1 MQISKNLKILT
12 MVDTS
17 AYPGILDPLRKIAA
31 VTELP
36 ASQNLLL
43 ERIRGIRRL
52 SHSLG
57 GSVQSGGIEPG
68 RKAESHRYSHHRH
81 RPYRSPSRPKKR
93 GITVYSLKEEPE
105 LLEDITDAAEHAWAL
120 LLSVVRNLPWA
131 FARARQGAWTKKDK
145 LLGNQLSGKTLGIVG
160 YGRLGKIV
168 AQYGKVFRMRVLVC
182 GRRKLETPEG
192 VEQVDFDRLLRVSD
206 VVSIHIHLT
215 DENRHLFNSD
225 AFAKMKST
233 AVLINTSRG
242 TIIDE
247 AAMLDALSSRRLAG
261 AGLDVIVGEWR
272 NDLQDH
278 PLIQYAR
285 SNQNLV
291 ISPHIGGATVESQS
305 IIFKHMIQK
314 LARFF
319 RETRAI

>member
-1 MQISKNLKILT
+1 MQISQNLKILT
-12 MVDTS
+12 MADTS
-17 AYPGILDPLRKIAA
+17 AYPGVLDPLRRIAE

-36 ASQNLLL
+36 ACQELLL
-43 ERIRGIRRL
+43 ERIREFDGFL
-52 SHSLG
+52 TPLE
-57 GSVQSGGIEPG
+57 VQSNREVLD
-68 RKAESHRYSHHRH
+68 RAEKLRVIVTPTTGTDHIDLLHAE
-81 RPYRSPSRPKKR
+81 KR

-131 FARARQGAWTKKDK
+131 FARAKQGAWTKKDK

-182 GRRKLETPEG
+182 GRRKLETPAG
-192 VEQVDFDRLLRVSD
+192 VEQDDFDRLLRDSD

-242 TIIDE
+242 AIIDE
-247 AAMLDALSSRRLAG
+247 AAMLNALSSGRLAG
-261 AGLDVIVGEWR
+261 AGIDVIEGEWR
-272 NDLQDH
+272 TDLKDH
-278 PLIQYAR
+278 PLIKYAR
-285 SNQNLV
+285 SHQNLV

-305 IIFKHMIQK
+305 IIYEHMIQK

>member
-1 MQISKNLKILT
+1 MLDMS
-12 MVDTS
+12 D
-17 AYPGILDPLRKIAA
+17 YPGVLDPLRRIAE

-36 ASQNLLL
+36 ACQELLL
-43 ERIRGIRRL
+43 ERIREFDGFL
-52 SHSLG
+52 TPLE
-57 GSVQSGGIEPG
+57 VQSNREVLN
-68 RKAESHRYSHHRH
+68 RAEKLRVIVTPTTGTDHIDLLHAE
-81 RPYRSPSRPKKR
+81 KR

-131 FARARQGAWTKKDK
+131 FARAKQGAWTKKDK

-168 AQYGKVFRMRVLVC
+168 AQYGKVFRMRVLVS
-182 GRRKLETPEG
+182 GRRNLKTPEG
-192 VEQVDFDRLLRVSD
+192 VEQVDFNRLLRNSD
-206 VVSIHIHLT
+206 VVSIHVHLT
-215 DENRHLFNSD
+215 DENRHLFNFD
-225 AFAKMKST
+225 AFAKMKPT

-242 TIIDE
+242 AIIDE
-247 AAMLDALSSRRLAG
+247 AAMLNALSSGRLAG
-261 AGLDVIVGEWR
+261 AGIDVIEGEWR
-272 NDLQDH
+272 TDLKNH
-278 PLIQYAR
+278 PLIEYAR

-291 ISPHIGGATVESQS
+291 ISPHIGGATVESQT
-305 IIFKHMIQK
+305 IIYEHMTQK

>member
-1 MQISKNLKILT
+1 MLDMS
-12 MVDTS
+12 D
-17 AYPGILDPLRKIAA
+17 YPGVLDPLRRIAE

-36 ASQNLLL
+36 ACQELLL
-43 ERIRGIRRL
+43 ERIREFDGFL
-52 SHSLG
+52 TPLE
-57 GSVQSGGIEPG
+57 VQSNREVLN
-68 RKAESHRYSHHRH
+68 RAEKLRVIVTPTTGTDHIDLLHAE
-81 RPYRSPSRPKKR
+81 KR

-131 FARARQGAWTKKDK
+131 FARAKQGAWTKKDK

-168 AQYGKVFRMRVLVC
+168 AQYGKVFRMRVLVS
-182 GRRKLETPEG
+182 GRRNLKTPEG
-192 VEQVDFDRLLRVSD
+192 VEQVDFNRLLRNSD
-206 VVSIHIHLT
+206 VVSIHVHLT
-215 DENRHLFNSD
+215 DENRHLFNFD
-225 AFAKMKST
+225 AFAKMKPT

-242 TIIDE
+242 AIIDE
-247 AAMLDALSSRRLAG
+247 AAMLNALSSGRLAG
-261 AGLDVIVGEWR
+261 AGIDVIEGEWR
-272 NDLQDH
+272 TDLKNH
-278 PLIQYAR
+278 PLIEYAR

-305 IIFKHMIQK
+305 IIYEHMTQK

>member
-1 MQISKNLKILT
+1 MLDMS
-12 MVDTS
+12 D
-17 AYPGILDPLRKIAA
+17 YPGVLDPLRRIAE

-36 ASQNLLL
+36 ACQELLL
-43 ERIRGIRRL
+43 ERIREFDGFL
-52 SHSLG
+52 TPLE
-57 GSVQSGGIEPG
+57 VQSNREVLN
-68 RKAESHRYSHHRH
+68 RAEKLRVIVTPTTGTDHIDLLHAE
-81 RPYRSPSRPKKR
+81 KR

-131 FARARQGAWTKKDK
+131 FARAKQGAWTKKDK

-168 AQYGKVFRMRVLVC
+168 AQYGKVFRMRVLVS
-182 GRRKLETPEG
+182 GRRNLKTPEG
-192 VEQVDFDRLLRVSD
+192 VEQVDFNRLLRNSD
-206 VVSIHIHLT
+206 VVSIHVHLT
-215 DENRHLFNSD
+215 DENRHLFNFD
-225 AFAKMKST
+225 AFAKMKPT

-242 TIIDE
+242 AIIDE
-247 AAMLDALSSRRLAG
+247 AAMLNALSSGRLSG
-261 AGLDVIVGEWR
+261 AGIDVIEGEWR
-272 NDLQDH
+272 TDLKNH
-278 PLIQYAR
+278 PLIEYAR

-291 ISPHIGGATVESQS
+291 ISPHIGGATVESQT
-305 IIFKHMIQK
+305 IIYEHMTQK